1 MNFLKKR
8 AAARAQPEL
17 AEHVSQCARSAE
29 LTESD
34 RQALFHTPP
43 VYTRD
48 CPDCGTRF
56 ESQCARSAKCP
67 QCLSLS
73 LSLSLNALEAQ
84 STAAESAPNTT
95 QGEGGDSPLSS
106 AQSSGVAAEAD
117 DGAADPFAEL
127 ASWTTA
133 DLVQWIGDRHDNGAA
148 LAALD
153 EACQALPD
161 DVRPEVEKR
170 ITEAY
175 TWLARK
181 TLADIAEAKQAAKAE
196 RPGAIIHF
204 YLLFSNADWLRW
216 IRKWVERGNAF
227 DAYKLSA
234 RLCKLLAEKEVWLCE
249 QLTARLESVSS
260 LVERSGCL
268 GSDADN
274 EIDEDQDRAADLEN
288 ARAVLPGIV
297 YRWQK
302 SRPNAEELARLMWDE
317 LEDTIYTSASNEL
330 VALAEAALAELVQ
343 EGQIAKGETSWW
355 KPGTLWD
362 AEPDNGEPDAAPT
375 SPVTEEAADD
385 DDLTE
390 EKAAIIEALTRW
402 QESVPE
408 GDELLE
414 LVQVRRPGYFALED
428 LGAALVELQQAN
440 VLAVDRTGGW
450 YLTGDATPAEQGPV
464 VTMVPVSTGTVI
476 AHIRHDGAERYT
488 LQSGAYKLD
497 IVLPADYA
505 EVTKLLMALLA
516 AVSMRLEGFQEGPAA
531 HVLTHKAW
539 RAVMAAL
546 ALVTDDEPARCYAVD
561 TPGPG
566 GACHKFECAGIT
578 VQFQRGARGEP
589 DSVAGVLAPDLL
601 EVCKH
606 VLYQRETPYD
616 FELIALCCIE
626 LAINKLTERV
636 TERIGRGVFGRH
648 AA

>member
-1 MNFLKKR
+1 MPNLLKTRRKR
-8 AAARAQPEL
+8 AEAKE
-17 AEHVSQCARSAE
+17 SQCARSAD

-48 CPDCGTRF
+48 CPACGTRF
-56 ESQCARSAKCP
+56 DTTDPGQSQCSQCARSAEP
-67 QCLSLS
+67 D
-73 LSLSLNALEAQ
+73 E
-84 STAAESAPNTT
+84 
-95 QGEGGDSPLSS
+95 
-106 AQSSGVAAEAD
+106 
-117 DGAADPFAEL
+117 FAEL
-127 ASWTTA
+127 ASWSVERLAKWMSQCARSA
-133 DLVQWIGDRHDNGAA
+133 DELR
-148 LAALD
+148 ALD
-153 EACQALPD
+153 EAAAELPEAD
-161 DVRPEVEKR
+161 RVVVEAR
-170 ITEAY
+170 IAEAY
-175 TWLARK
+175 TLLARGQ
-181 TLADIAEAKQAAKAE
+181 LADIAEAKQVAKAE
-196 RPGAIIHF
+196 PAEPAAVEAGEPGADED
-204 YLLFSNADWLRW
+204 LAAWR
-216 IRKWVERGNAF
+216 
-227 DAYKLSA
+227 A
-234 RLCKLLAEKEVWLCE
+234 RLTEMGLPVDGLHTWDAHRIQNWIFNHPSVEALRALDELADTLTGVRRAKILKEIATAYANLASANWAGITIELAMQRREVADQLWDRVEKTFALRGYTMEEASQCARSADELRDLDEEKE
-249 QLTARLESVSS
+249 A
-260 LVERSGCL
+260 
-268 GSDADN
+268 
-274 EIDEDQDRAADLEN
+274 
-288 ARAVLPGIV
+288 IV
-297 YRWQK
+297 
-302 SRPNAEELARLMWDE
+302 
-317 LEDTIYTSASNEL
+317 
-330 VALAEAALAELVQ
+330 
-343 EGQIAKGETSWW
+343 
-355 KPGTLWD
+355 
-362 AEPDNGEPDAAPT
+362 
-375 SPVTEEAADD
+375 
-385 DDLTE
+385 
-390 EKAAIIEALTRW
+390 EALTRW
-402 QESVPE
+402 QESVPQ

-516 AVSMRLEGFQEGPAA
+516 AVSMRLEGFQEGPFA

-546 ALVTDDEPARCYAVD
+546 ALVADDEPARCYAVD

-589 DSVAGVLAPDLL
+589 DSVAGVLDPDLL

-606 VLYQRETPYD
+606 VLYQREMPFGDD
-616 FELIALCCIE
+616 FELLARGCIE

>member
-1 MNFLKKR
+1 MKKR

-84 STAAESAPNTT
+84 S
-95 QGEGGDSPLSS
+95 
-106 AQSSGVAAEAD
+106 GVAAEAD

-153 EACQALPD
+153 EACQALAD

-175 TWLARK
+175 TWLARN
-181 TLADIAEAKQAAKAE
+181 TLADIASQCA
-196 RPGAIIHF
+196 R
-204 YLLFSNADWLRW
+204 SADELRDLD
-216 IRKWVERGNAF
+216 E
-227 DAYKLSA
+227 
-234 RLCKLLAEKEVWLCE
+234 EKE
-249 QLTARLESVSS
+249 A
-260 LVERSGCL
+260 
-268 GSDADN
+268 
-274 EIDEDQDRAADLEN
+274 
-288 ARAVLPGIV
+288 IV
-297 YRWQK
+297 
-302 SRPNAEELARLMWDE
+302 
-317 LEDTIYTSASNEL
+317 
-330 VALAEAALAELVQ
+330 
-343 EGQIAKGETSWW
+343 
-355 KPGTLWD
+355 
-362 AEPDNGEPDAAPT
+362 
-375 SPVTEEAADD
+375 
-385 DDLTE
+385 
-390 EKAAIIEALTRW
+390 EALTRW

-516 AVSMRLEGFQEGPAA
+516 AVSMRLEGFQEGPFA

-539 RAVMAAL
+539 SAAMAAL
-546 ALVTDDEPARCYAVD
+546 ALVAVEKTARCYALD

-589 DSVAGVLAPDLL
+589 DSVAGVLDPDLL

-606 VLYQRETPYD
+606 VLYQREMPFSDD
-616 FELIALCCIE
+616 FELLARGCIE